1 MRLIQAKDHRVSPL
15 NVSCHAAIVST
26 TTGNALG
33 DLKTCI
39 RCQTTN
45 GGIVKQLEVPPRLG
59 EILAKAHEPQRGF
72 SWNAASWKAALGDC
86 PAVLT
91 QLDAL
96 PQSVNRDEVCKVVTT
111 NLARRSVLPAFVT
124 AMVWGYGTA
133 GYGPARVRWVL
144 TGIRGRGAYDAPIR
158 PDVAERLGA
167 AVQVVRDLGAVEGFR
182 HMNNA
187 GHIKY
192 LGGAFFTKWLY
203 FTSAASGRPDD
214 AMAAPILDKQIKD
227 WLAANARLDLNIN
240 RTPDYQRYVELLT
253 QWGAEFDRT
262 AVQVE
267 KAIFHLATGR

>member
-15 NVSCHAAIVST
+15 NVSCHAAIVNA

-39 RCQTTN
+39 RCRTTN

-144 TGIRGRGAYDAPIR
+144 TGIRGRGTYGAPIR
-158 PDVAERLGA
+158 PDVAERLEA

-214 AMAAPILDKQIKD
+214 ATAAPILDKQIKD

-240 RTPDYQRYVELLT
+240 RTPDYERYVELLT

>member
-1 MRLIQAKDHRVSPL
+1 M
-15 NVSCHAAIVST
+15 
-26 TTGNALG
+26 
-33 DLKTCI
+33 
-39 RCQTTN
+39 N

-144 TGIRGRGAYDAPIR
+144 TGIRGRGAYGAPIR
-158 PDVAERLGA
+158 PDVAERLEA

-214 AMAAPILDKQIKD
+214 ATAAPILDKQIKD
-227 WLAANARLDLNIN
+227 WLAANTRLDLNIN
-240 RTPDYQRYVELLT
+240 RTPDYERYVELLT